1 MADCR
6 AQLVEAQK
14 QIQTLREAI
23 EKQEME
29 MNELRETHQADQ
41 QYIVSHGAVVKGRS
55 TSRRSISKHCVGR
68 GHGSDRIEAV
78 KEDTQATQKQQ
89 LSLIQQLKA
98 RVLELEEEGKTKEC
112 AV

>member
-29 MNELRETHQADQ
+29 MNE
-41 QYIVSHGAVVKGRS
+41 G
-55 TSRRSISKHCVGR
+55 
-68 GHGSDRIEAV
+68 
-78 KEDTQATQKQQ
+78 EDK
-89 LSLIQQLKA
+89 
-98 RVLELEEEGKTKEC
+98 
-112 AV
+112 

>member
-6 AQLVEAQK
+6 TQLVEAQK

-55 TSRRSISKHCVGR
+55 TSRRSISRHCVGR

-98 RVLELEEEGKTKEC
+98 RVLELEEEGKTKYYS
-112 AV
+112 V